1 MHQEIRD
8 LLMVILLSSL
18 KMGLGGIP
26 LSYLLKFN
34 LLKSVFATT
43 LGGCAGSFVFVHTSD
58 WLLRRAA
65 RLRKKKITTTNKKSF
80 TVKNKMIVRVKIKY
94 GLMGIAAIT
103 PLFLSYPVGCII
115 AVRYFKNKKKVISF
129 LWASTAIWSIILS
142 MLKIF

>member
-26 LSYLLKFN
+26 FSYLLKFN

-43 LGGCAGSFVFVHTSD
+43 LGGCAGSFVFVHASE
-58 WLLRRAA
+58 WLLKRAA
-65 RLRKKKITTTNKKSF
+65 KLRKKKITSGHKKNF
-80 TVKNKMIVRVKIKY
+80 TVKNKIIVRVKMKY
-94 GLMGIAAIT
+94 GLLGIATIT

-115 AVRYFKNKKKVISF
+115 AMRYFKNKKRVISF
-129 LWASTAIWSIILS
+129 LWASTATWSIILS
-142 MLKIF
+142 MLKIL

>member
-1 MHQEIRD
+1 MQQDFRE

-58 WLLRRAA
+58 WLLKRAA
-65 RLRKKKITTTNKKSF
+65 KLKKKNKTPRTKRSF

-94 GLMGIAAIT
+94 GLLGIAAIT

-115 AVRYFKNKKKVISF
+115 AMRYFKNKKKVISF
-129 LWASTAIWSIILS
+129 LWASTATWSIILS

>member
-1 MHQEIRD
+1 MQQDIRE

-43 LGGCAGSFVFVHTSD
+43 LGGCVGSFVFVHSSD
-58 WLLRRAA
+58 WLLKRAA
-65 RLRKKKITTTNKKSF
+65 KMRKKNNTTGRKKAF

-94 GLMGIAAIT
+94 GLLGIAAIT

-115 AVRYFKNKKKVISF
+115 AVRYFKNKKRVISF
-129 LWASTAIWSIILS
+129 LWASTATWSIILS
-142 MLKIF
+142 MLNIF

>member
-1 MHQEIRD
+1 
-8 LLMVILLSSL
+8 
-18 KMGLGGIP
+18 MGLGGIP

-58 WLLRRAA
+58 WLLKRAA
-65 RLRKKKITTTNKKSF
+65 KLKKKNKTPRTKRSF

-94 GLMGIAAIT
+94 GLFGIAAIT

-115 AVRYFKNKKKVISF
+115 AMRYFKNKKKVISF
-129 LWASTAIWSIILS
+129 LWASTATWSIILS